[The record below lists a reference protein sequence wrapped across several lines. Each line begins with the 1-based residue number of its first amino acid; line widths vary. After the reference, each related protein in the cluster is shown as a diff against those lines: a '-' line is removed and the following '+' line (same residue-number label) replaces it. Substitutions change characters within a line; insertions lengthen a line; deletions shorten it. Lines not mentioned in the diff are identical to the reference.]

1 MTTLQARCS
10 TKDYDEVL
18 RVVELTGESVSEFVL
33 RWSRI
38 GVAFETGLKDRYVAF
53 VEAEATLKASIVE
66 ALNTVKPRVVKPS
79 ELNWMERLVRA
90 YTMGGRDAATF
101 VLEKWVGAKSTG
113 PDDRDRA
120 RSNILQ
126 LIKQQHPELAL

>member
-10 TKDYDEVL
+10 TKDYDDVL

-79 ELNWMERLVRA
+79 ELNWMERLVRT

-120 RSNILQ
+120 RSNIMQ